1 MAISFDRLRYV
12 EPSPE
17 ARRVLW
23 HVLSVGAVSRDEPE
37 RHEAHDKPG
46 AFLFW
51 VASGRGTLQFKSGSF
66 SLRPGS
72 RSWLLDLRRPR
83 TYVPAPGSR
92 LITNGL
98 RFAGPGVEAWL
109 DLLGCES
116 EFVFTR
122 REDGASIRRAQRHI
136 LELVASR
143 PRAYEWHV
151 HTLVTGI
158 LGILLQAR
166 GLLMES
172 VKQVPPAVTRV
183 VNAVCA
189 DPTRPWRARELAEVA
204 RISYS
209 GLRALFKGVQG
220 ETLKEFLTRTR
231 LEQARLRLCDPRLAI
246 KDVARELNFSSEYYF
261 SHFFREATGMSP
273 SRFRLMSKPRPA

>member
-1 MAISFDRLRYV
+1 MAISFDRLHTV

-37 RHEAHDKPG
+37 RHDAHDKPG

-51 VASGRGTLQFKSGSF
+51 VASGRGTLEFKGGSF

-72 RSWLLDLRRPR
+72 RAWLLDLRHPR

-92 LITNGL
+92 LVTYGL
-98 RFAGPGVEAWL
+98 RFSGPGVEAWL
-109 DLLGCES
+109 DLLGSES
-116 EFVFTR
+116 EFVFPR
-122 REDGASIRRAQRHI
+122 REDGASIRRAQRQI
-136 LELVASR
+136 LDLVKSR
-143 PRAYEWHV
+143 PRAYEWQV

-166 GLLMES
+166 GLPVEPA
-172 VKQVPPAVTRV
+172 KRVPPAVTRV
-183 VNAVCA
+183 VNAVSA
-189 DPTRPWRARELAEVA
+189 DPARAWRARELAEVA

-209 GLRALFKGVQG
+209 GLRALFKEVQG
-220 ETLKEFLTRTR
+220 ETLKEFLKRIR
-231 LEQARLRLCDPRLAI
+231 LEQARLRLCDPRLSI
-246 KDVARELNFSSEYYF
+246 KEVARELNFSSQYYF
-261 SHFFREATGMSP
+261 SHFFRKATGMSP
-273 SRFRLMSKPRPA
+273 TRFRLLSRLRPA